1 MILLLQLIKELLNLE
16 KQMIE
21 YEKKI
26 AQQTLSILK
35 KKSWNAFSLEQ
46 VLKSVK
52 VKKTNI
58 KTKFDLLKIIS
69 KYVDYLL
76 INNTKSLENSSTKD
90 MLFEVLMARF
100 DILEENRKA
109 FLEIYKILKKNPQ
122 QLIKLLPTFLE
133 SMIISAELSKYKVNG
148 LKGTIRLKG
157 LMLIYFI
164 TFFQWVNDK
173 EASLEKTMTALDKN
187 LDQAEKLSKLFL

>member
-1 MILLLQLIKELLNLE
+1 MID
-16 KQMIE
+16 

-26 AQQTLSILK
+26 AQQTLHVLK
-35 KKSWNAFSLEQ
+35 KNSWSSFSLEQ
-46 VLKSVK
+46 ILKKIK

-58 KTKFDLLKIIS
+58 KTKFDLLKLIS

-100 DILEENRKA
+100 DILEANRKA

-122 QLIKLLPTFLE
+122 QFIKLLPIFLE
-133 SMIISAELSKYKVNG
+133 SMIITAELSRYKVNG
-148 LKGTIRLKG
+148 LKGAIRLKG
-157 LMLIYFI
+157 LLLVYFI
-164 TFFQWVNDK
+164 TFFQWVDDK
-173 EASLEKTMTALDKN
+173 ETSLEKTMTALDKN
-187 LDQAEKLSKLFL
+187 LDQAEKLSKLIL

>member
-1 MILLLQLIKELLNLE
+1 
-16 KQMIE
+16 MIE
-21 YEKKI
+21 FEKKI
-26 AQQTLSILK
+26 AQQTLNILK
-35 KKSWNAFSLEQ
+35 KKSWNTFSVEQ
-46 VLKSVK
+46 ILKNIK
-52 VKKTNI
+52 VKKPYI
-58 KTKFDLLKIIS
+58 KTKFDLLKTIS

-76 INNTKSLENSSTKD
+76 INKMKSLENSSSKD

-109 FLEIYKILKKNPQ
+109 FLEVYKALKKNPQ

-133 SMIISAELSKYKVNG
+133 SMIVTAELSKYKVNG

-157 LMLIYFI
+157 LMLVYVI
-164 TFFQWVNDK
+164 TFFQWKDDK
-173 EASLEKTMTALDKN
+173 DSSLEKTMTALDKN

>member
-1 MILLLQLIKELLNLE
+1 
-16 KQMIE
+16 MIE

-26 AQQTLSILK
+26 AQQTLNILK

-46 VLKSVK
+46 ILIK
-52 VKKTNI
+52 VKIKKIGI

-69 KYVDYLL
+69 KYVDFQL
-76 INNTKSLENSSTKD
+76 IKKTKFLENSSSKD

-122 QLIKLLPTFLE
+122 QFIKLLPTFLE
-133 SMIISAELSKYKVNG
+133 SMIITAELSKYKVNG
-148 LKGTIRLKG
+148 LRGAIRLKG

-164 TFFQWVNDK
+164 TFFQWMDDK
-173 EASLEKTMTALDKN
+173 DPSLEKTMTALDKN

>member
-1 MILLLQLIKELLNLE
+1 
-16 KQMIE
+16 MIE

-26 AQQTLSILK
+26 AQQTLQVLR
-35 KKSWNAFSLEQ
+35 KKSWSLFSLEQ
-46 VLKSVK
+46 ILKKVK

-76 INNTKSLENSSTKD
+76 IDKTKDLENSTTKD

-109 FLEIYKILKKNPQ
+109 FIEIYNILKKNPKQ
-122 QLIKLLPTFLE
+122 FLKLLPTFLE
-133 SMIISAELSKYKVNG
+133 SMIITAELSKYNVNG
-148 LKGTIRLKG
+148 LKGAVRLKG

-164 TFFQWVNDK
+164 TFFQWVDDK
-173 EASLEKTMTALDKN
+173 DYSLEKTMTALDKN
-187 LDQAEKLSKLFL
+187 LDQAEKFSKFLL